1 MITMEPFEVYRAYLA
16 LRLHFTTPNYDVIK
30 QQGRVR
36 ASKQSFFKRKDL
48 FAINKISKEYSDKEV
63 VDFLVANFV
72 SGDRWGG
79 VFDSEARETYLEWKK
94 RIESITY
101 TFDKDISTLL
111 RIMEK
116 NDVAFHTL
124 FQPINN
130 NHPAILK
137 LYLRKGVSIE
147 TLVILN
153 KLNKFVDFLDKK
165 LDKDIVWPDVSRIIK
180 KYQPFLK
187 VDKEKYDG
195 IIRRRIGSY
204 ELQDSGN

>member
-1 MITMEPFEVYRAYLA
+1 MINMEPYEVYRAYLA
-16 LRLHFTTPNYDVIK
+16 LRLHFTTNNYDVIK

-79 VFDSEARETYLEWKK
+79 VFDSEAKETYLEWKK

-101 TFDKDISTLL
+101 TFDKDLSTLL

-116 NDVAFHTL
+116 NDVEFDTL
-124 FQPINN
+124 FQPFNGS
-130 NHPAILK
+130 HPAILK
-137 LYLRKGVSIE
+137 LYLKKSVSIE

-187 VDKEKYDG
+187 VDKEKYDA
-195 IIRRRIGSY
+195 ITRRRIGSY
-204 ELQDSGN
+204 ELKNS

>member
-16 LRLHFTTPNYDVIK
+16 LRLHFTTPTYDVIK

-79 VFDSEARETYLEWKK
+79 VFDSEAKETYLEWKK

-101 TFDKDISTLL
+101 TFDKDLSTLL

-116 NDVAFHTL
+116 NDVEFDTL
-124 FQPINN
+124 FQPINGS
-130 NHPAILK
+130 HPAILK
-137 LYLRKGVSIE
+137 LYLKKSVSIE

-187 VDKEKYDG
+187 VDKEKYDA
-195 IIRRRIGSY
+195 ITRRRIGSY
-204 ELQDSGN
+204 ELKNS

>member
-1 MITMEPFEVYRAYLA
+1 MITMEPYEVYRAYLA
-16 LRLHFTTPNYDVIK
+16 LRLHFTTPTYDVIK

-48 FAINKISKEYSDKEV
+48 FAIKKISQEYSDKEV

-79 VFDSEARETYLEWKK
+79 VFDSEAKETYLDWKR

-101 TFDKDISTLL
+101 TFDKDLSTLS

-116 NDVAFHTL
+116 NDIEFPIL

-137 LYLRKGVSIE
+137 LYLKRSISIE
-147 TLVILN
+147 TL
-153 KLNKFVDFLDKK
+153 
-165 LDKDIVWPDVSRIIK
+165 
-180 KYQPFLK
+180 
-187 VDKEKYDG
+187 
-195 IIRRRIGSY
+195 
-204 ELQDSGN
+204 